1 MALLADILVWT
12 TTNLLPWQRDAL
24 RRLFQQTELS
34 TQDFDDLYAMM
45 KSAQGL
51 PDAKDRQPVPLA
63 KEHLPA
69 DPSTS
74 EPVILKAVRDL
85 KNVNRIAEGQQLD
98 FAPKGITVIY
108 GGNASGKSGYVRV
121 LKHACR
127 ARDRLET
134 IHPDANDPGASKRI
148 PEAIFDIETGGHS
161 KSLNWKR
168 DVEPPTELST
178 IAVFDTR
185 CARAYLDEQDIA
197 YVPYGLDIVQN
208 LVQQVLPELS
218 KRLDREIASI
228 NTDTSPFADLQDDTT
243 VGRLIAS
250 LGQSTRP
257 EDVTKLAQLT
267 DEKKKRLAALNE
279 ALAEKDPKAKA
290 KECRLS
296 RQRFNELISRIDTA
310 FGYVND
316 SATEQLKFCD
326 QKAETAIEAEKV
338 AAERF
343 RTAEPLLPGTGEDVW
358 KKLFESARRFSLEA
372 AYPDKPFPYIEPGAK
387 CPLCQQPLAQEAAK
401 RMHSFDE
408 FVKDDTAR
416 VAAEKRQQR
425 TAEQDKVKN
434 ISLDFG
440 LEEAMTEEIK
450 QLDPSLLE
458 NTQKFQKRIKDRR
471 TWMLG
476 ALQTHAWDGPPLFD
490 EDPRD
495 GLKHL
500 SEKLLAQADE
510 LDKVGDASNRKE
522 LETEQKEFRSRHNLS
537 VRLDSV
543 LVLIN
548 RMQVKDKLE
557 KCKSALKTKTI
568 SEKAKEFASQIVTEA
583 LERGLNEEFHA
594 LGIGH
599 IKTKL
604 VKRGVKG
611 EMKHKLVLDLPV
623 ATKLQEI
630 LSEGEQRAIAIGSFL
645 AELHLADHRGG
656 IIFDDPVSSLDHHR
670 RKQVA
675 YRLVEEARRRQV
687 IVLTHETVFL
697 CELLDAIDQ
706 RKVDAHVSHLEWLNN
721 RPGHVL
727 EGLPWEHMDYKERL
741 SKLDEEQKRLKTIW
755 SAYPNPEDRTR
766 MQRQYSLLRATIER
780 IVQDVVFNG
789 VLHRYRDRISID
801 RLNDV
806 VGFTQSEFREIKRLY
821 KVCCEAI
828 DSHDSS
834 SIKNSPVPSAEQLDI
849 DIKAVRGLVKEVKD
863 RRAKVVEPES
873 GESS

>member
-1 MALLADILVWT
+1 MALLTNILVWA

-51 PDAKDRQPVPLA
+51 PDDKDRQPVSLA
-63 KEHLPA
+63 EEHLPA
-69 DPSTS
+69 DPLTS
-74 EPVILKAVRDL
+74 KPVILKAVRDL
-85 KNVNRIAEGQQLD
+85 KNVNQIVEGQQLD

-127 ARDRLET
+127 ARDRSET
-134 IHPDANDPGASKRI
+134 IHPDASDPEAGKKVPR
-148 PEAIFDIETGGHS
+148 AIFDIETDGHL
-161 KSLNWKR
+161 KSLNWNR
-168 DVEPPTELST
+168 DVESPTDLST

-218 KRLDREIASI
+218 GRLDQEIAST
-228 NTDTSPFADLQDDTT
+228 NTDTNPFIDLQDDTAI
-243 VGRLIAS
+243 GRLIGS
-250 LGQSTRP
+250 LGHSTRP
-257 EDVTKLAQLT
+257 EEVTKLAQLT
-267 DEKKKRLAALNE
+267 DEMKNRLVALNG
-279 ALAEKDPKAKA
+279 ALAENDPKTKA
-290 KECRLS
+290 NECRLS
-296 RQRFNELISRIDTA
+296 RQRFNELVSHIDTA

-316 SATEQLKFCD
+316 SAVEQLKFCD
-326 QKAETAIEAEKV
+326 QKAEAAIEAEKV
-338 AAERF
+338 AAKGF
-343 RTAEPLLPGTGEDVW
+343 RTSEPLLPGTGEDVW
-358 KKLFESARRFSLEA
+358 KKLFESARRFSVEV
-372 AYPDKPFPYIEPGAK
+372 AYPDKPFPYIEPDAK

-408 FVKDDTAR
+408 FIKDDIAK

-425 TAEQDKVKN
+425 TAEKDKIKN
-434 ISLDFG
+434 VSLDFG
-440 LEEAMTEEIK
+440 LKEAMTEEIE
-450 QLDPSLLE
+450 QLDPSLLQ
-458 NTQKFQKRIKDRR
+458 NTQKFQKRIEDRR
-471 TWMLG
+471 AWMLG
-476 ALQTHAWDGPPLFD
+476 ALQVHAWDDPPLFD
-490 EDPRD
+490 GDPRD

-510 LDKVGDASNRKE
+510 LDKAGDASNRKE
-522 LETEQKEFRSRHNLS
+522 LETEQKELRARRNLS

-543 LVLIN
+543 LALIN

-568 SEKAKEFASQIVTEA
+568 SEKAKEFASQIITEA

-604 VKRGVKG
+604 VKRAVKG

-670 RKQVA
+670 RKKVA
-675 YRLVEEARRRQV
+675 RRLVEEAKKRQV
-687 IVLTHETVFL
+687 IVLTHDTVFL
-697 CELLDAIDQ
+697 AELQYFIEQLHCD
-706 RKVDAHVSHLEWLNN
+706 VFMHHLEWING
-721 RPGHVL
+721 RPGHVS
-727 EGLPWEHMDYKERL
+727 EGLPWEHKTFLDRL
-741 SKLDEEQKRLKTIW
+741 DKHEKAQKALAKNWPT
-755 SAYPNPEDRTR
+755 YPNEEDRGKV
-766 MQRQYSLLRATIER
+766 RQEYSRLRATIER
-780 IVQDVVFNG
+780 GIEEIVLNRVVQRYQDEIRFKQLRG
-789 VLHRYRDRISID
+789 
-801 RLNDV
+801 V
-806 VGFTQSEFREIKRLY
+806 VGFTEDEFQQIERLH
-821 KVCCEAI
+821 KACCNVTEA
-828 DSHDSS
+828 HDPSS
-834 SIKNSPVPSAEQLDI
+834 VKNAPVPAPVQLGEDI
-849 DIKAVRGLVKEVKD
+849 AALRAVVDKIKA
-863 RRAKVVEPES
+863 RRK
-873 GESS
+873 